1 MVVQASLNDLEN
13 AAEKAGHAAENLA
26 EANGK
31 ATTATAGLNK
41 ATNTAAEA
49 AETAGDTGTAAI
61 ESISSALATAGI
73 TEGLAQIAQQ
83 VYAVADS
90 FSEAEKIIAGTTG
103 ATGEELRSLQESA
116 ANVFA
121 GSNSESLSDVA
132 SGMTAVQ
139 RTTGLAGEALEEAT
153 SAGILLNDVL
163 GYDIPESSRTASTL
177 MSSFGLTA
185 EEAYNLIAIGAQ
197 NGADRNGD
205 LLDVLTEYAPQY
217 AAPGPFCGAIRG
229 KLSERCRGRH
239 LLHG

>member
-1 MVVQASLNDLEN
+1 MESVNGNEKVSVTTKNDLADASEQASQAIQELQKTQKEAEEALATYNRTIHGGTASLNDLEN

-103 ATGEELRSLQESA
+103 ATGEELRSLQESSKA
-116 ANVFA
+116 FREM
-121 GSNSESLSDVA
+121 STD
-132 SGMTAVQ
+132 
-139 RTTGLAGEALEEAT
+139 
-153 SAGILLNDVL
+153 LN
-163 GYDIPESSRTASTL
+163 
-177 MSSFGLTA
+177 
-185 EEAYNLIAIGAQ
+185 
-197 NGADRNGD
+197 
-205 LLDVLTEYAPQY
+205 
-217 AAPGPFCGAIRG
+217 
-229 KLSERCRGRH
+229 H
-239 LLHG
+239 